1 MTKRAMIGRVARFI
15 EKAEADTFEAVAL
28 ALYRYQFA
36 AMPILG
42 AYWRD
47 LGATPDRVQRWQD
60 VPPVALGVFKK
71 QVFFDGGAATRTFRT
86 SGTSGNAR
94 GRSCFDDDD
103 MALMTQS
110 ILANAA
116 RMLFP
121 DGVATRFCL
130 LVPAPDA
137 APDSI
142 MAHGMRVI
150 AGHFGL
156 GEPFYAVRR
165 GALALDDTLAALDAW
180 TRAGEPVTFIGGSL
194 GFANFLERLGPD
206 ARLDLA
212 PGSRLLDAGGF
223 KGRDREIDRDGFYAD
238 VRRILGLSEDR
249 CCNLYGLTELASQFY
264 GPAGGPKEPAHWT
277 RVRVCEPLSLA
288 DTPSGEKGVA
298 VLYDLANVSRP
309 FAILTDDLARPA
321 AAGRF
326 DLLGRAAH
334 SLPRGCSLRLED
346 VR

>member
-1 MTKRAMIGRVARFI
+1 MQKTEMIGRVARFI
-15 EKAEADTFEAVAL
+15 EAAEVDDFGAVAL
-28 ALYRYQFA
+28 ALFRYQCT

-42 AYWRD
+42 AYWRE
-47 LGATPDRVQRWQD
+47 LGATPERVKRWED

-71 QVFFDGGAATRTFRT
+71 QVFFDGGEATRTFRT
-86 SGTSGNAR
+86 SGTSGNVR
-94 GRSCFDDDD
+94 GRSCFDDAD
-103 MALMTQS
+103 MDLMTRS

-116 RMLFP
+116 KMLFP
-121 DGVATRFCL
+121 DGLATRFCL
-130 LVPAPDA
+130 LVPAPDE

-142 MAHGMRVI
+142 MAHGMRQI

-165 GALALDDTLAALDAW
+165 GALAVDDTLDLLETW

-206 ARLDLA
+206 ARLTLA

-223 KGRDREIDRDGFYAD
+223 KGRDRELDRDTFYAD
-238 VRRILGLSEDR
+238 VRRVLGLPGDR
-249 CCNLYGLTELASQFY
+249 CFNLYGLTELASQFY
-264 GPAGGPKEPAHWT
+264 GPAGGPKQPAHWT

-288 DTPSGEKGVA
+288 ATPPGEKGVA

-321 AAGRF
+321 PDGRF
-326 DLLGRAAH
+326 ELLGRAAH